1 MATEKKVTR
10 KTITVR
16 VSPEVHGKL
25 KTATKFKNQTIQS
38 VIASL
43 VEEWVAENYT
53 EDMEIPEDSE

>member
-1 MATEKKVTR
+1 MATEKKVLR

-25 KTATKFKNQTIQS
+25 KTATKFKNQTIQA
-38 VIASL
+38 VIASM